1 MENPGS
7 DKAIELGCTCPVLDN
22 GHGRGSGPFWKTV
35 DCPLH
40 GYATNSKP
48 SHVPDSGNKVETIW
62 DGGAVRNFK
71 DGKEIE

>member
-22 GHGRGSGPFWKTV
+22 NHGRGSGPWWYSES
-35 DCPLH
+35 CPYH
-40 GYATNSKP
+40 F
-48 SHVPDSGNKVETIW
+48 PDAGKKVETIW